1 MSDNNVVRKFNNY
14 DRESTMKNVKNM
26 NDIAAIATAKV
37 NELIANGFIFNFGT
51 MAGSQGD
58 DFKADLTKDG
68 ITYHVRVFHDFGY
81 NGFDDAEILE
91 VRKYEQN
98 FADDSFASL
107 WNKDGEVVESHV
119 WYRMRNHNGYVY
131 TDDVE
136 AFEAA
141 QKLSHTRRINSMDDD
156 TKSVIAPEKV
166 IEKVRAHRGYK
177 RTKVEDIKRIVR
189 KNDKYTG
196 KVTYV
201 VEFKNRVSKT
211 ADFKLKLN

>member
-1 MSDNNVVRKFNNY
+1 
-14 DRESTMKNVKNM
+14 MKNVKNM

-37 NELIANGFIFNFGT
+37 NELIANGFVFNFGT

-68 ITYHVRVFHDFGY
+68 ITYRIRVFHDIK
-81 NGFDDAEILE
+81 NFDDIEVLE
-91 VRKYEQN
+91 VRKYEQD
-98 FADDSFASL
+98 FADSSSSSL
-107 WNKDGEVVESHV
+107 WNQDGEVVESHV
-119 WYRMRNHNGYVY
+119 WYYMSNRNGYVY

-136 AFEAA
+136 AFEDARELRHA
-141 QKLSHTRRINSMDDD
+141 RAINRRDDS
-156 TKSVIAPEKV
+156 TKSVIAPEKA

-177 RTKVEDIKRIVR
+177 RTKAEDIKRIVR

-201 VEFKNRVSKT
+201 VEFKRLVSKT

>member
-1 MSDNNVVRKFNNY
+1 
-14 DRESTMKNVKNM
+14 MKNVKNM

-37 NELIANGFIFNFGT
+37 NELIANGFIFNLGT

-68 ITYHVRVFHDFGY
+68 ITYRIRVFHEHKNF
-81 NGFDDAEILE
+81 NCIEILE
-91 VRKYEQN
+91 VRKYEQD
-98 FADDSFASL
+98 FADDSFSSL
-107 WNKDGEVVESHV
+107 WNQDGEVVESHV
-119 WYRMRNHNGYVY
+119 WYRMENRNGYVY

-136 AFEAA
+136 AFEEVRE
-141 QKLSHTRRINSMDDD
+141 LRRARCINSMNDGA
-156 TKSVIAPEKV
+156 KSAIAPEKV
-166 IEKVRAHRGYK
+166 IEKIRAHRGYK

-189 KNDKYTG
+189 KNNKYTG

-211 ADFKLKLN
+211 ADFTLNLN

>member
-1 MSDNNVVRKFNNY
+1 
-14 DRESTMKNVKNM
+14 MKNVKNM

-68 ITYHVRVFHDFGY
+68 ITYRVRVFHDFGY
-81 NGFDDAEILE
+81 NDFDGAEILE

-119 WYRMRNHNGYVY
+119 WYSMRNRNGYVY

-141 QKLSHTRRINSMDDD
+141 QELSYARRINSMDDD
-156 TKSVIAPEKV
+156 TKSAIAPEKV
-166 IEKVRAHRGYK
+166 IGKVRAHRGYK

>member
-1 MSDNNVVRKFNNY
+1 
-14 DRESTMKNVKNM
+14 MKNVKNM

-68 ITYHVRVFHDFGY
+68 ITYRVRVFHDFGY
-81 NGFDDAEILE
+81 NDFDNAEILE

-107 WNKDGEVVESHV
+107 WNEDGEVVEFHV
-119 WYRMRNHNGYVY
+119 WYRMRNRNGYVY

-141 QKLSHTRRINSMDDD
+141 QELSHSRHINSMDDD
-156 TKSVIAPEKV
+156 TKSAIAPEKV

-189 KNDKYTG
+189 KNNKYTG

-211 ADFKLKLN
+211 ADFTLNLN

>member
-1 MSDNNVVRKFNNY
+1 
-14 DRESTMKNVKNM
+14 MKNVKNM

-51 MAGSQGD
+51 MEGFQGN

-68 ITYHVRVFHDFGY
+68 ITYRVRVFRDFGY
-81 NGFDDAEILE
+81 NGFDDVEILE

-107 WNKDGEVVESHV
+107 QDKDGEVVESHV
-119 WYRMRNHNGYVY
+119 WYRMRNRNGYVY
-131 TDDVE
+131 TDDVK

-141 QKLSHTRRINSMDDD
+141 QELSRARYINRKNDS
-156 TKSVIAPEKV
+156 TKNVIVPEKV

-177 RTKVEDIKRIVR
+177 RTKIEDIKRIVR

-211 ADFKLKLN
+211 ADFTLNLN

>member
-1 MSDNNVVRKFNNY
+1 
-14 DRESTMKNVKNM
+14 MKNVKNM

-37 NELIANGFIFNFGT
+37 NELIKNGFVFNFGT

-68 ITYHVRVFHDFGY
+68 ITYRVRVFHEFRYD
-81 NGFDDAEILE
+81 GFDDAEILE

-119 WYRMRNHNGYVY
+119 WYRMRNRNGYVY

-141 QKLSHTRRINSMDDD
+141 QELSYARRINSRDDD
-156 TKSVIAPEKV
+156 TKSAIAPEKV
-166 IEKVRAHRGYK
+166 IEKVALTVATSVPRS
-177 RTKVEDIKRIVR
+177 RTSSVLSARITSTLAR
-189 KNDKYTG
+189 SPMLSSSRT
-196 KVTYV
+196 
-201 VEFKNRVSKT
+201 VSRRLQT
-211 ADFKLKLN
+211 SSSN

>member
-1 MSDNNVVRKFNNY
+1 
-14 DRESTMKNVKNM
+14 MKNVKNM

-37 NELIANGFIFNFGT
+37 NELIANGFVFNFGT

-58 DFKADLTKDG
+58 DFKVDLTKDG
-68 ITYHVRVFHDFGY
+68 ITYRIRTFHECKNFNDI
-81 NGFDDAEILE
+81 EVLE
-91 VRKYEQN
+91 VRKYEQD
-98 FADDSFASL
+98 FADSSFSSL
-107 WNKDGEVVESHV
+107 WNHDGEVIESHV
-119 WYRMRNHNGYVY
+119 WYRMRNRNGYVY

-141 QKLSHTRRINSMDDD
+141 QRLSHARYINSMDDD
-156 TKSVIAPEKV
+156 TKSAIAPEKV

-177 RTKVEDIKRIVR
+177 RTKVDDIKRIVR

-196 KVTYV
+196 KVTYI
-201 VEFKNRVSKT
+201 VEFKSLVSKT

>member
-1 MSDNNVVRKFNNY
+1 
-14 DRESTMKNVKNM
+14 MKNVKNM

-37 NELIANGFIFNFGT
+37 NELIANDFVFNFGT

-68 ITYHVRVFHDFGY
+68 ITYRVRVFHEFGY
-81 NGFDDAEILE
+81 KNFDDVEILE
-91 VRKYEQN
+91 VRKYEQD
-98 FADDSFASL
+98 FADGSFASL

-119 WYRMRNHNGYVY
+119 WYRMRNRNGYVY

-141 QKLSHTRRINSMDDD
+141 QELSYARYINSMDDD
-156 TKSVIAPEKV
+156 TESVIAPEKV
-166 IEKVRAHRGYK
+166 VEKVRAHRGYK
-177 RTKVEDIKRIVR
+177 RTKAEDIKRIVR

-211 ADFKLKLN
+211 ADLTLKLN

>member
-1 MSDNNVVRKFNNY
+1 LSDNNVVRKFDNY
-14 DRESTMKNVKNM
+14 DRESTMKDVKNM

-37 NELIANGFIFNFGT
+37 NELIANGFVFNFGT

-58 DFKADLTKDG
+58 DFKSDLTKDG
-68 ITYHVRVFHDFGY
+68 ITYRVRVFHIFEDW
-81 NGFDDAEILE
+81 NDIEVLE
-91 VRKYEQN
+91 VLKYKQD
-98 FADDSFASL
+98 FADDSSRTL

-119 WYRMRNHNGYVY
+119 WYRMRNRNGFVY
-131 TDDVE
+131 TDDAE
-136 AFEAA
+136 AFKAA
-141 QKLSHTRRINSMDDD
+141 EELSCTRSINSMDDD

-189 KNDKYTG
+189 KNNKYTG

-201 VEFKNRVSKT
+201 VEFNRIVSKA
-211 ADFKLKLN
+211 ADFTLDLN